1 MFYVL
6 CFTFYVLRFT
16 FYVLRFTFYVLR
28 FMFYVLCERKY
39 GLLYKLKNKLF
50 TGAKIKIN
58 GRKDI

>member
-1 MFYVL
+1 
-6 CFTFYVLRFT
+6 
-16 FYVLRFTFYVLR
+16 
-28 FMFYVLCERKY
+28 MFYVLCERKY